1 MKSKMYAH
9 SSSGFTLLK
18 AIFLP
23 LVAAALL
30 LSACGSCPEPEQQLP
45 DGVYTTTITV
55 ADWANNGL
63 PPETACENVGTF
75 NLTVTGSKWSMF
87 QTAAPGCEVYNPSQ
101 SGSVKFCGD
110 EARFTDDIQNS
121 CDHFT
126 YKWTFDGTEL
136 RFTRV
141 DDNCAHRLVWMT
153 TYPWVL
159 RK

>member
-1 MKSKMYAH
+1 MNAN
-9 SSSGFTLLK
+9 SSSRFTLLK
-18 AIFLP
+18 AIFLQ
-23 LVAAALL
+23 LFAAVLL

-55 ADWANNGL
+55 ADWTDHGL
-63 PPETACENVGTF
+63 SPETACENIGTF
-75 NLTVTGSKWSMF
+75 NLTVTGSKWSML
-87 QTAAPGCEVYNPSQ
+87 QTAAPGCEVYNPSW

-136 RFTRV
+136 HFTKI
-141 DDNCAHRLVWMT
+141 DDCGSHRIVWMT
-153 TYPWVL
+153 TYPYIL
-159 RK
+159 QK